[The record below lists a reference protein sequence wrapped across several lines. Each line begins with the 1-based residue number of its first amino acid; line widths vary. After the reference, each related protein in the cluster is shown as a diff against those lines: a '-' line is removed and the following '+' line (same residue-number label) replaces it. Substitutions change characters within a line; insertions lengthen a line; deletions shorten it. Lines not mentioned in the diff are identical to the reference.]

1 MKKLIFTILSLL
13 ILFSAASCR
22 KKVPPSPPT
31 MRTELVLDIFD
42 SMKRSDHKAVIA
54 KIERLKAIEP
64 TNAFLSEFEGIERA
78 NLMLHEAEYALMRN
92 DRKRAEEAIREA
104 VHQIGN
110 VPNVIKASEDISNIS
125 EMERLAARI
134 AAPANSAALQ
144 NDIAEFRKYAAK
156 FKNRKTLL
164 AFADYHKRRIPI
176 LKNREQKITLYSL
189 EADMLSFLKYSPEIL
204 DSMDAQRMIEQKT
217 FR

>member
-1 MKKLIFTILSLL
+1 MKKLIYPILALL
-13 ILFSAASCR
+13 ILFPTVSCR
-22 KKVPPSPPT
+22 KKTPPAPPT

-78 NLMLHEAEYALMRN
+78 NLMLHEAQSALMRN

-110 VPNVIKASEDISNIS
+110 APNIIKASEDIRNIS
-125 EMERLAARI
+125 EMERLANRI
-134 AAPANSAALQ
+134 AKPRNSTALQ
-144 NDIAEFRKYAAK
+144 NDLAEFQKYASK
-156 FKNRKTLL
+156 FNNRKTLL
-164 AFADYHKRRIPI
+164 AFVDYHKHRIPI

-189 EADMLSFLKYSPEIL
+189 EADMLFFLKNSPEVL
-204 DSMDAQRMIEQKT
+204 DSLYSQRMIEQKT